1 MADTQPQVAVLLAA
15 YNGMRWI
22 EEQIA
27 SILTQGQVDVRI
39 YISVDPSNDGTEA
52 WCARCAEM
60 HANVEL
66 LPAAGPFGGAARNFF
81 RLIRDVD
88 FSAFDYVAFSDQDD
102 IWYPDKLHRAVTTL
116 KSGRIDGYSSNVI
129 AFWPDGRRMLVDKA
143 QPQVKWDYLFEAAGP
158 GCTYVLTLKMANK
171 FRDFVVKHWENIQG
185 VTLHDWLC
193 YAFARSAGFT
203 WNIDPIPSMDY
214 RQHTENQVGV
224 NSGLQSAIR
233 RVKKMTDG
241 WWLGQVRRISNLT
254 AGLGSQSI
262 SDRPQVTGRRA
273 IAALGIQSRQCRRR
287 SRDQVIFAVFCIVAA
302 ACLK

>member
-1 MADTQPQVAVLLAA
+1 MPDTRPQVAVLLAA

-27 SILTQGQVDVRI
+27 SILAQDLVDVRI
-39 YISVDPSNDGTEA
+39 YISVDPSHDGTEA
-52 WCARCAEM
+52 WCARCAET
-60 HANVEL
+60 HGNVEL

-102 IWYPDKLHRAVTTL
+102 IWFPDKLHRAVARL
-116 KSGRIDGYSSNVI
+116 SSGQIDGYSSNVI

-143 QPQVKWDYLFEAAGP
+143 QPQVEWDYLFEAAGP
-158 GCTYVLTLKMANK
+158 GCTYVLTRKLASD
-171 FRDFVVKHWENIQG
+171 FRDFVAKHWEKIQS

-193 YAFARSAGFT
+193 YAFARSVGFT
-203 WNIDPIPSMDY
+203 WNIDPTPGMNY
-214 RQHTENQVGV
+214 RQHTDNQVGV

-241 WWLGQVRRISNLT
+241 WWIDQIRRISDLT
-254 AGLGSQSI
+254 AGLGSGPL
-262 SDRPQVTGRRA
+262 SDRPKLTGRGA
-273 IAALGIQSRQCRRR
+273 GVGLAIQSRRCRRR
-287 SRDQVIFAVFCIVAA
+287 LRDQMIFAVFCILAA
-302 ACLK
+302 ARFK